1 MKKWANIL
9 LACTITQ
16 ALQDLRPGAT
26 YFVDLTSSTMVQT
39 NDPRGV
45 PNQYELFSYLS
56 NCEKAI
62 VTNFGPQIQTD
73 VFNLQNSTN
82 TVVQKLPALIDL
94 LKIKGLLQ

>member
-9 LACTITQ
+9 LACTVTQ

-26 YFVDLTSSTMVQT
+26 FFVDTSSSAYVQT
-39 NDPRGV
+39 ADPRGV
-45 PNQYELFSYLS
+45 PSGFELVSTMFR
-56 NCEKAI
+56 CETAL
-62 VTNFGPQIQTD
+62 VSNFGPQIQND

-82 TVVQKLPALIDL
+82 TVIQKLPALIDL